1 MPSRNI
7 AQNLRLLLGKYPT
20 LTEAAHHIGINRQQ
34 LNKYLNGSSIPSAH
48 TLNRIA
54 KALDVELDMLFK
66 PAESSEY
73 VAGASLKL
81 TTDLEVSMANTFNR
95 AMVRTMR
102 EEHALAQHCGDYL
115 FYHRTATS
123 ESHVHVSLIRI
134 YQEVGKTYAKSL
146 IALRQDG
153 QPRTGIKTYK
163 HGALVFLNSG
173 CLQIL
178 RMSEL
183 NDGDTDLGLLLLS
196 LPRFKS
202 DRYLF
207 GHTLTTSLS
216 RLGEIVPSKVIC
228 QKVTGNPLQ
237 LFRAHCGSW
246 SLEDP
251 NLDDTVKTHFSTG
264 MHIE

>member
-7 AQNLRLLLGKYPT
+7 AHNLRLLLEKYRT
-20 LTEAAHHIGINRQQ
+20 LTDAAHSIGVNRQQ

-54 KALDVELDMLFK
+54 KALDIEMDMLFK
-66 PAESSEY
+66 PAGHSEY
-73 VAGASLKL
+73 IAGASLKL

-95 AMVRTMR
+95 AMARTMR

-115 FYHRTATS
+115 LYHRTAMS
-123 ESHVHVSLIRI
+123 ERHVHVSLIRI

-146 IALRQDG
+146 MALRQNG

-163 HGALVFLNSG
+163 HGSLVFLNSG

-178 RMSEL
+178 RMSGL
-183 NDGDTDLGLLLLS
+183 NDGDTDLGLLVLS
-196 LPRFKS
+196 LPRFNSEK
-202 DRYLF
+202 YLF
-207 GHTLTTSLS
+207 GHTLTTSISLP
-216 RLGEIVPSKVIC
+216 GQIVPSKVIF

-237 LFRAHCGSW
+237 LFRKHCGAW

-251 NLDDTVKTHFSTG
+251 NLGDTVKTHFNSG
-264 MHIE
+264 MHLE